1 MFLQLHGHDQLASQ
15 NFPNVPDLIL
25 PEAFKISKRE
35 ILNAAIN
42 DAVDI
47 VTEEVNKAVKNR
59 NEKAIKDSL
68 PSIDAKGLEEIQL
81 VIEEIELED
90 IEEEEEDFEFVPLGQ
105 KRQMA
110 GPFAFLLKVGQFL
123 LKYGKV
129 IYDFSMRAVR
139 TVKLT
144 RVNNKIQ
151 EYYDTNQF
159 GFRNLNELNKKQID
173 EQINL
178 LAGEYVNAQADKDE
192 VKAMA
197 VGRLIQGYNQRKI
210 SLPAISQRTLLLAGG
225 LLAAYLLFRK

>member
-15 NFPNVPDLIL
+15 NFPNVPDLLL
-25 PEAFKISKRE
+25 PESFKVDKRE

-59 NEKAIKDSL
+59 NQKAINESL
-68 PSIDAKGLEEIQL
+68 PSLDTKGLEEIQSIL
-81 VIEEIELED
+81 
-90 IEEEEEDFEFVPLGQ
+90 EEEEGLSQ
-105 KRQMA
+105 NRQMA
-110 GPFAFLLKVGQFL
+110 GPLAFFLKVGEFL
-123 LKYGKV
+123 LKYGQV
-129 IYDFSMRAVR
+129 IYDFSRRAVR

-144 RVNNKIQ
+144 KVNNKIQ

-159 GFRNLNELNKKQID
+159 GFRNLNELNKQQID

-178 LAGEYVNAQADKDE
+178 LTGEYVNAQAAKED

-197 VGRLIQGYNQRKI
+197 VGRLINGYNQRKM
-210 SLPAISQRTLLLAGG
+210 SLPAISQRTLLIAGG
-225 LLAAYLLFRK
+225 VLAAYLLFRK

>member
-15 NFPNVPDLIL
+15 NFPTVPDLIL
-25 PEAFKISKRE
+25 PEAFKVSKRD

-59 NEKAIKDSL
+59 NEKSIRESL
-68 PSIDAKGLEEIQL
+68 PSLDTKGLEDI
-81 VIEEIELED
+81 LENL
-90 IEEEEEDFEFVPLGQ
+90 EEEETLAEN
-105 KRQMA
+105 RQMA
-110 GPFAFLLKVGQFL
+110 GPFAFLFKAGKFL

-159 GFRNLNELNKKQID
+159 GFRNLNELNKQQID

-178 LAGEYVNAQADKDE
+178 LAGEYVNAQANKEE

-197 VGRLIQGYNQRKI
+197 VGRLINGYNQRKI
-210 SLPAISQRTLLLAGG
+210 SLPAISQRTLLIAGG
-225 LLAAYLLFRK
+225 VLAAYLLFRK